1 MSDIHAL
8 SGAYAVDALDDIER
22 AQFERH
28 LRDCDICS
36 REVESLRDASAL
48 LAETTAV
55 APSAALR
62 LRILGEVA
70 AVRPLPPVVPVTV
83 PDAGPRRRR
92 WFPALVAAAAA
103 VVAVG
108 AGAIVTQPWEDEP
121 SQTPNL
127 TAAER
132 VLAAPDAETF
142 TNTFGGPGKDV
153 TMVRSVSLNSVVI
166 VPEGMPAAPSGHSY
180 ALWLQHDN
188 RMVPAG
194 VMGEPGEPVVLTG
207 DAVTATGAAV
217 SVEAAGETPTS
228 PSDQVAALFEF
239 DEV

>member
-1 MSDIHAL
+1 MSDSHAL
-8 SGAYAVDALDDIER
+8 SGAYAVDALDDLER

-28 LRDCDICS
+28 LRECDICS
-36 REVESLRDASAL
+36 SEVQSLREASAM

-55 APSAALR
+55 PPSAALR
-62 LRILGEVA
+62 ARVLAEVA
-70 AVRPLPPVVPVTV
+70 STRPLPPVVPVAPPTA
-83 PDAGPRRRR
+83 DTGRRR

-103 VVAVG
+103 VIAVG
-108 AGAIVTQPWEDEP
+108 VGVIATEPWDDDS
-121 SQTPNL
+121 SQTQNL

-132 VLAAPDAETF
+132 ILAAPDAETF

-153 TMVRSVSLNSVVI
+153 TVVRSVSLDAAVI
-166 VPEGMPAAPSGHSY
+166 VPEGMPPAPDGHAY

-194 VMGEPGEPVVLTG
+194 IMDDPGEPVVLKG
-207 DAVTATGAAV
+207 DAASATGAAV
-217 SVEAAGETPTS
+217 SVEPSGTNPVS

-239 DEV
+239 DRT